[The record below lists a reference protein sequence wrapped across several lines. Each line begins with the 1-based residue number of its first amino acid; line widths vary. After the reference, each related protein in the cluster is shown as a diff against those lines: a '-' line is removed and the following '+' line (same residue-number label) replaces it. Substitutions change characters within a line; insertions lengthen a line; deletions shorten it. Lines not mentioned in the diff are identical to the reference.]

1 MDNMFGNKK
10 NKSTED
16 YYQTLGCDSNSS
28 SEQIICEYKNRALL
42 LHPDKHDDKES
53 EELFKQL
60 VKAKESEQ
68 IICEYKNR
76 ALLLHPDKHDD
87 KESEELFKQLV
98 KAKEV
103 LTDPQMRKQYDKWRS
118 SGIAISFEE
127 WNRLGKGAQTSMHWR
142 NDYKRDLMIG
152 NGDNESSD
160 QRQHRSGSGS
170 RVFATDWSSDC
181 NDVLK
186 KFRNYDI

>member
-1 MDNMFGNKK
+1 
-10 NKSTED
+10 
-16 YYQTLGCDSNSS
+16 
-28 SEQIICEYKNRALL
+28 
-42 LHPDKHDDKES
+42 
-53 EELFKQL
+53 
-60 VKAKESEQ
+60 
-68 IICEYKNR
+68 YKNR

-127 WNRLGKGAQTSMHWR
+127 WNRLGKGAHTSMHWR

-152 NGDNESSD
+152 NGDNGDNESSD

-170 RVFATDWSSDC
+170 RVIATDWSSDC
-181 NDVLK
+181 NGMLK
-186 KFRNYDI
+186 KNCREREWRLPFFWTISGPTLSPVSSLCLMCAPSHKGNFLERQHRQNTVFAPMSSMSKESTTLSASFFTH